1 MTVRVYYARKQHASV
16 AVDAQGTSLSPGGTS
31 TAGAASVSATGED
44 LESGYEMTHNSHSGV
59 AMPLVE
65 IEGDGSVPIGR
76 QHAGGVLTTAEW
88 VEGSGRGG
96 AGGGGVT
103 GRVVDIPSSYV
114 VVVDNNVRK

>member
-1 MTVRVYYARKQHASV
+1 
-16 AVDAQGTSLSPGGTS
+16 
-31 TAGAASVSATGED
+31 
-44 LESGYEMTHNSHSGV
+44 
-59 AMPLVE
+59 MPLVE
-65 IEGDGSVPIGR
+65 IEGDGSVPIGG

-88 VEGSGRGG
+88 VEGSGGG